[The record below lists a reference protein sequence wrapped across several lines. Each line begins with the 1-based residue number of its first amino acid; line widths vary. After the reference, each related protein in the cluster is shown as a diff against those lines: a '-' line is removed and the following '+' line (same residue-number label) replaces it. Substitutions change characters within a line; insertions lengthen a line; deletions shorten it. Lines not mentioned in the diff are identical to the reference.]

1 MPQAPALWRNR
12 DYMLLWSGQ
21 VASTLGTTSSNVV
34 VPLLILALTGS
45 AEAAGFAAALR
56 FFPYLVFSL
65 PVGAL
70 IDRWDRKAV
79 MIRAD
84 VGRALAVASIPV
96 AMLFDALTVWQI
108 YVVALVEGSL
118 FVFFNIA
125 EVAALPRVVAP
136 EQLPQA
142 SAQNEAA
149 FGIANILGP
158 SLGTSLY
165 QVFGRAVPF
174 VGNAV
179 TYAVSIVSLVS
190 IKVPFRS
197 EPAAAP
203 RSLREEVTEGLAW
216 MWRNRLIRFM
226 ALLTGG
232 INVMNASLPLI
243 VIVLAQQAGAN
254 EAAIGIIFS
263 VGGMG
268 AVFGSLIGG
277 QIRKRFTFRQV
288 IVACIWTSAA
298 LFSAYA
304 FAPSYALLVA
314 TTAAIFVVGPVYNV
328 VQFSYRLSII
338 PDGLQGR
345 VNSVF
350 RLLAFGLMPVGAA
363 LSGVLI
369 ERFGATAA
377 VVALSAWMLMLAIA
391 TTLNPHVRAAR

>member
-203 RSLREEVTEGLAW
+203 RSLREDVTEGLAW

-243 VIVLAQQAGAN
+243 VIVLAQL
-254 EAAIGIIFS
+254 AI
-263 VGGMG
+263 M
-268 AVFGSLIGG
+268 LP
-277 QIRKRFTFRQV
+277 
-288 IVACIWTSAA
+288 VAW
-298 LFSAYA
+298 LHGVV
-304 FAPSYALLVA
+304 LGVA
-314 TTAAIFVVGPVYNV
+314 TV
-328 VQFSYRLSII
+328 
-338 PDGLQGR
+338 
-345 VNSVF
+345 
-350 RLLAFGLMPVGAA
+350 
-363 LSGVLI
+363 
-369 ERFGATAA
+369 
-377 VVALSAWMLMLAIA
+377 
-391 TTLNPHVRAAR
+391 